1 MKFTANQP
9 FVLASASPRR
19 KELLDML
26 GFAFE
31 IEPSPKE
38 EPNPEEFNS
47 AVDYVRACAALK
59 AADIAEKHPQAAV
72 IGSDTVV
79 VLDGEVLRK
88 PKNKG
93 EARSSLRKLS
103 GKTHE
108 VITAVHIL
116 HGTFELPF
124 HEITKVTFY
133 ELPEEWI
140 EAYIETPDPYDKA
153 GAYGIQTLSGLFVKG
168 IDGEYHTVVG
178 LPIGALTQKLAQAG
192 LISLE
197 RSHVEC

>member
-9 FVLASASPRR
+9 FILASASPRR
-19 KELLDML
+19 KELLEML
-26 GFAFE
+26 GFGFE

-38 EPNPEEFNS
+38 EPNPTEFNT
-47 AVDYVRACAALK
+47 AVEYVRACAALK
-59 AADIAEKHPQAAV
+59 AGDIAASHPQAAV

-88 PKNKG
+88 PQDKE
-93 EARSSLRKLS
+93 EARATLRKLS

-108 VITAVHIL
+108 VVTAVHIL
-116 HGTFELPF
+116 HGTEELAF
-124 HEITKVTFY
+124 HEITKVTFHK
-133 ELPEEWI
+133 LPEEWI
-140 EAYIETPDPYDKA
+140 EAYIGTPDPYDKA
-153 GAYGIQTLSGLFVKG
+153 GAYGIQTLSGLFVKS

-178 LPIGALTQKLAQAG
+178 LPISALAQKLAQAG
-192 LISLE
+192 LISLK